1 MEKILIFLCLLL
13 LSIVDAQKID
23 NCEYEMFDKI
33 RFSLSKLRKT
43 TSDYSTTLNRYSY
56 KANFCGP
63 LISQCVTSPDCP
75 AAMYVRGHLFI

>member
-1 MEKILIFLCLLL
+1 MKNSFITIFILLL
-13 LSIVDAQKID
+13 NHINAQID
-23 NCEYEMFDKI
+23 VCEYEMSDNIKYN
-33 RFSLSKLRKT
+33 LSKLRKT